1 MTESGNATTP
11 FPMKK
16 SRLDNQQDKKIED
29 AMKREPIPDRFGASS
44 GAPAD
49 KREQRRRDQAAGL
62 VPFAV
67 KLPQDLVGSLQA
79 LSQSRGVPLNELADE
94 LLRKGMEKKKK

>member
-1 MTESGNATTP
+1 
-11 FPMKK
+11 MKRTDLEK
-16 SRLDNQQDKKIED
+16 HLGKKIEGR
-29 AMKREPIPDRFGASS
+29 MKREEIPERYGSAS

-67 KLPQDLVGSLQA
+67 KLDQALVAQLQA
-79 LSQSRGVPLNELADE
+79 LAHSRGAPLAAVVDE
-94 LLRKGMEKKKK
+94 LLRKGLESA